1 MNKLAQFISVVF
13 HPILLPTW
21 MFLIFIFTGICEVSH
36 IRAEICLSIIF
47 GTTFILPAITLLI
60 LKKFKVIESITM
72 EKRSDRFIPLFV
84 MVIFIYATSRFF
96 NGINALA
103 LYNFYLICNLLLCV
117 VVFWINLFWKISMHG
132 IGWGAFAATL
142 LVMSTMSSILYL
154 PYFILSIILSGIVIS
169 ARLYLKSHNESQV
182 YIGFIVG
189 FIAVLAMYQFT
200 INY

>member
-1 MNKLAQFISVVF
+1 MNKLAQFISVIS

-154 PYFILSIILSGIVIS
+154 PYFILSIILSSIVIS

>member
-1 MNKLAQFISVVF
+1 MNKLAQFISVIS

-189 FIAVLAMYQFT
+189 FLLPLLIYNFVV
-200 INY
+200 